1 MNYIYR
7 YVREKCNSLPQ
18 LAAKV
23 LHPQDAVNSRG
34 GNSSSTSVP
43 MREQENAYKGVF
55 FRDERVYARI
65 REKGGKI
72 GLKQEKGC
80 FSKIW
85 EKNA

>member
-1 MNYIYR
+1 MIIL
-7 YVREKCNSLPQ
+7 VPVTLKFSKCILDRSLSCQ
-18 LAAKV
+18 LA
-23 LHPQDAVNSRG
+23 RG
-34 GNSSSTSVP
+34 GNSSSTLVP

-72 GLKQEKGC
+72 GPKQEKGC

>member
-1 MNYIYR
+1 MRNTFF
-7 YVREKCNSLPQ
+7 EEQ
-18 LAAKV
+18 LV
-23 LHPQDAVNSRG
+23 ECSSPGGGG
-34 GNSSSTSVP
+34 GNSSSTLVP
-43 MREQENAYKGVF
+43 MREQENAYKGVS

-72 GLKQEKGC
+72 DPKQEKGC

>member
-1 MNYIYR
+1 
-7 YVREKCNSLPQ
+7 
-18 LAAKV
+18 
-23 LHPQDAVNSRG
+23 
-34 GNSSSTSVP
+34 

-72 GLKQEKGC
+72 GPKQEKGC

-85 EKNA
+85 EKNAWKGSVLSILASHI